1 MLLWWK
7 TYSYKYPVLSH
18 LARDILVIPVSTV
31 SSEQVFSTTG
41 RIVEERRSSMTPE
54 MVEVLAC
61 VRDWEHARKRLQN
74 ETIDE
79 EFVQNFSN
87 LYVEES
93 SGSNQI

>member
-1 MLLWWK
+1 
-7 TYSYKYPVLSH
+7 
-18 LARDILVIPVSTV
+18 
-31 SSEQVFSTTG
+31 
-41 RIVEERRSSMTPE
+41 MTPE

-74 ETIDE
+74 ETVDE

>member
-1 MLLWWK
+1 LGWWK
-7 TYSYKYPVLSH
+7 TYGYYKYPILSH
-18 LARDILVIPVSTV
+18 LARDVLVIPVSTV

-41 RIVEERRSSMTPE
+41 RIVEDRRSSLAPE

-61 VRDWEHARKRLQN
+61 IRDWERAKKRLQN
-74 ETIDE
+74 ETVDE
-79 EFVQNFSN
+79 ELIQNFSN